1 MLLKLQYG
9 FYFALVMVMMTL
21 GNVHISAQGWLNTYD
36 NFFYLYQ
43 VVPDPDGGYFLG
55 GFEQVDATSS
65 AAVIAR
71 INNEGELLWK
81 KDFHP
86 GARVTGL
93 VKTEDGH
100 LAVLTRKSGTN
111 IATDSIHL
119 AIFSLGGNP
128 EGEFFVRETGDTDP
142 FPSGDLQEIRSQR
155 LVTGGTEHILS
166 NPGGTVWSM
175 DQTGVIRWKKDS
187 IDMAYVYDALVY
199 DQQVVLAGRV
209 KYEGQIE
216 QDGLLY
222 FDSLGNNTDTL
233 IYPPFAGSARL
244 LQLENGLL
252 YYTANSSFDA
262 VIRHI
267 SIDHETDWS
276 LQDMTLISESAQLAA
291 GGNDGGFFIAGI
303 SRAPA
308 FLGQLVLQSYS
319 NTGEVRHVNR
329 ITLPGYEQKSLY
341 LTAMVPAHDGGFV
354 IAGGITLSSSLTRY
368 FTAKIDTT
376 GQVYEHF
383 IIGHIFADANS
394 DCSYEDG
401 EPALAGHKVR
411 VTNITKNT
419 ESVYLTDNAGR
430 FEIVTDNDSLI
441 FSVVPPN
448 PYWQN
453 NCFQELS
460 LMIHPGL
467 SDTTLI
473 DFPLTAVV
481 DCGFLEVDM
490 GTANL
495 NCGGN
500 SYQVQYC
507 NTGTIPVSGAYIVI
521 ALDPNMQLLDAERP
535 FTDLGGNAY
544 RFDLDLLPVGDCS
557 SFAANVYLDCSNS
570 SLEETHC
577 VSAHIYPDT
586 FCLSNLGWSGA
597 SVAVTGEC
605 QGDSVVFLIQN
616 VGTAQNAVTL
626 EYRIIEDIIVYVSE
640 FSSGGF
646 QLAPGESFEVK
657 VPANG
662 STWRLEAD
670 QEPNHPGNSMPT
682 AVVEG
687 CGVNAQGS
695 FSTGFVSQFG
705 EDDADP
711 FVSIDCRSS
720 SDFSKIGFPLG
731 VGEAHYIEPG
741 QDIEYIILFRNTG
754 TDTVH
759 QVIIRDTLSALLDPA
774 SIIPGA
780 ASHPYT
786 FELYGQGYLKWTF
799 NPIALPDSNVNVAAS
814 AGFVKFRVKQRDNLP
829 AGAIITNNAA
839 IYFDNDAPVWT
850 NTTYHRIDTSFLQ
863 YCFINTNTNRQLQIW
878 PNPVSPEALI
888 FIPEVPCGTIRLLDV
903 SGRLLL
909 QQDYSGGKLQLQ
921 GADHLTDGLYLIQVF
936 NENKWIG
943 TGKVVIITN

>member
-1 MLLKLQYG
+1 MLSKLKYG
-9 FYFALVMVMMTL
+9 FYFSMVMAFLTM
-21 GNVHISAQGWLNTYD
+21 GNTYVTAQGWLNTYD

-43 VVPDPDGGYFLG
+43 IVPDTAGGYYLG

-65 AAVIAR
+65 AAVISK

-81 KDFHP
+81 QNFHP

-93 VKTEDGH
+93 VKTTSGK
-100 LAVLTRKSGTN
+100 LAVLTRKSGAN
-111 IATDSIHL
+111 ITTDSIHL
-119 AIFSLGGNP
+119 HIFSLNGQL
-128 EGEFFVRETGDTDP
+128 EAAYFVKETGNTDP
-142 FPSGDLQEIRSQR
+142 FPSGDLFELSNQR
-155 LVTGGTEHILS
+155 LICAGTENIIS
-166 NPGGTVWSM
+166 NPAGTVWSM
-175 DQTGVIRWKKDS
+175 NMIGEILWERDSVDMTGVF
-187 IDMAYVYDALVY
+187 DAFAA
-199 DQQVVLAGRV
+199 DQQIVLSGRIR
-209 KYEGQIE
+209 YPGQIE

-222 FDSLGNNTDTL
+222 FDSLGNNTGAL
-233 IYPPFAGSARL
+233 IYPAFAGSAKIIRL
-244 LQLENGLL
+244 GDGLL
-252 YYTANSSFDA
+252 YYSANSSFDA
-262 VIRHI
+262 IIRYI
-267 SIDHETDWS
+267 NEEAETAWS
-276 LQDMTLISESAQLAA
+276 VQDMTLISESAQVVC
-291 GGNDGGFFIAGI
+291 GGADGGFFIAGI
-303 SRAPA
+303 SRSPD
-308 FLGQLVLQSYS
+308 FLGQLVLQSY
-319 NTGEVRHVNR
+319 NDAGEVQQVNK

-341 LTAMVPAHDGGFV
+341 LTTMVPANDGGFI
-354 IAGGITLSSSLTRY
+354 IAGGITLSSSLTKY

-376 GQVYEHF
+376 GQVYEHVV
-383 IIGHIFADANS
+383 IGRVFS
-394 DCSYEDG
+394 DTDMSCSYNAG
-401 EPALAGHKVR
+401 EQDLAGHKVR
-411 VTNITKNT
+411 VLNITKNT
-419 ESVYLTDNAGR
+419 ESVYLTDNNGLI
-430 FEIVTDNDSLI
+430 ELIVDNDSLV
-441 FSVVPPN
+441 FSVLTPN

-453 NCFQELS
+453 NCFQELALS
-460 LMIHPGL
+460 IQPGL
-467 SDTTLI
+467 PSDTTLI

-490 GTANL
+490 GTTHL

-507 NTGTIPVSGAYIVI
+507 NTGTIPVSDAYIVI
-521 ALDPNMQLLDAERP
+521 SLDPDMQLLDAERP
-535 FTDLGGNAY
+535 FTATGSNTY
-544 RFDLDLLPVGDCS
+544 RFDLEPVPVGDCF
-557 SFAANVYLDCSNS
+557 SFAANVYLDCTNS
-570 SLEETHC
+570 TLEETHC

-616 VGTAQNAVTL
+616 VGNAQNATTL
-626 EYRIIEDIIVYVSE
+626 EYRIIEDIIVYLDE
-640 FSSGGF
+640 FGSGDF
-646 QLAPGESFEVK
+646 QLLPGASIEVK

-687 CGVNAQGS
+687 CGTDVSGN

-720 SDFSKIGFPLG
+720 NDFSKAGFPLG
-731 VGEAHYIEPG
+731 VGEEHLIEPG

-774 SIIPGA
+774 SVIPGA

-799 NPIALPDSNVNVAAS
+799 HPIALPDSNVNAATS
-814 AGFVKFRVKQRDNLP
+814 AGFVKFRVKQRDNLL
-829 AGAIITNNAA
+829 AGAVITNTAA
-839 IYFDNDAPVWT
+839 IYFDNEAPVLT

-863 YCFINTNTNRQLQIW
+863 YCFINSNESRQLQIW
-878 PNPVSPEALI
+878 PNPVSPEAII
-888 FIPEVPCGTIRLLDV
+888 FIPEVPCGTVRLLDT
-903 SGRLLL
+903 SGKLVAE
-909 QQDYSGGKLQLQ
+909 QDYSGGKLQLQ
-921 GADHLTDGLYLIQVF
+921 GADRLSDGLYLIQVF

-943 TGKVVIITN
+943 TGKVVMVR